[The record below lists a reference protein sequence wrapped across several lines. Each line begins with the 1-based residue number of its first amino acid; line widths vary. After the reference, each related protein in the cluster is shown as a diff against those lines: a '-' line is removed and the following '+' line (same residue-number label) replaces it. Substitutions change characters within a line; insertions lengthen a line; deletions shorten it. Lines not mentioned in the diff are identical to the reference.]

1 LPFAGDDIV
10 FVGKMKPQLG
20 RERESGVARVVM
32 KHPGNGEH
40 TRDEESNHYYP
51 TSEP

>member
-1 LPFAGDDIV
+1 MTVPEESGLL
-10 FVGKMKPQLG
+10 LG